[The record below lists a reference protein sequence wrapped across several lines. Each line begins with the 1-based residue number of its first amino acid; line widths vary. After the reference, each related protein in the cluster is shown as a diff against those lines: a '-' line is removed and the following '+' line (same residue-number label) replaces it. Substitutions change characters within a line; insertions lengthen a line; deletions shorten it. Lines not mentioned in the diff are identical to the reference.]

1 MIPPMLSRLLILVC
15 LFLCVPMAMA
25 ARPAPHPDDTLVM
38 ELKTGTVL
46 IQMRPDLAPIHV
58 ARIKQLVR
66 RGFYDGVAFH
76 RVVAGFMAQTGDRSG
91 TGRGGTGRW
100 LDLEPSKEPH
110 VRGSVSMARGLN
122 RNSGDS
128 QFFIL
133 TQAQDP
139 SLDGNYTL
147 WGHVIKGM
155 DLIDKL
161 RAGDKKK
168 DGYVKEPDRIISLRI
183 QSDPPRPPKPPAPAK
198 TQAPTK

>member
-1 MIPPMLSRLLILVC
+1 MPPMLSRLLILLC
-15 LFLCVPMAMA
+15 LLLAVPVADA
-25 ARPAPHPDDTLVM
+25 ARPPVNPDDTLVM
-38 ELKTGTVL
+38 ELKSGTVL

-66 RGFYDGVAFH
+66 RGYYDGVAFH
-76 RVVAGFMAQTGDRSG
+76 RVIAGFIAQTGDRSG

-110 VRGSVSMARGLN
+110 VRGAVSMARGLN

-133 TQAQDP
+133 TGQDA

-147 WGHVIKGM
+147 WGHVIKGL

-161 RAGDKKK
+161 KAGDKKK
-168 DGYVKEPDRIISLRI
+168 DGYVKEPDRVISMRV
-183 QSDPPRPPKPPAPAK
+183 QSDPPRPPKPAPPAK
-198 TQAPTK
+198 PAAPPK

>member
-1 MIPPMLSRLLILVC
+1 MPPMLSRFLVLLSL
-15 LFLCVPMAMA
+15 LLAVPLSYA
-25 ARPAPHPDDTLVM
+25 ARPPANPDDTLIM
-38 ELKTGTVL
+38 ELKTGTVI

-76 RVVAGFMAQTGDRSG
+76 RVVAGSLAQTGDRSG

-100 LDLEPSKEPH
+100 LELEPSKEPH
-110 VRGSVSMARGLN
+110 VRGVVSMARGMN

-133 TQAQDP
+133 THAQDP

-161 RAGDKKK
+161 KAGDKKK
-168 DGYVKEPDRIISLRI
+168 EGWVKDPDRIISMRI
-183 QSDPPRPPKPPAPAK
+183 QSDPPRPPKAAPPATPPAPPK
-198 TQAPTK
+198 

>member
-1 MIPPMLSRLLILVC
+1 MPPMLSRLLILLC
-15 LFLCVPMAMA
+15 LFLAVPLAEA
-25 ARPAPHPDDTLVM
+25 ARPPASAEDTLVM

-66 RGFYDGVAFH
+66 RGFYDGVPFH

-100 LDLEPSKEPH
+100 LELEPSKEPH
-110 VRGSVSMARGLN
+110 VRGTVSTARGLN

-133 TQAQDP
+133 TSAQDP

-155 DLIDKL
+155 ELIDKL
-161 RAGDKKK
+161 KPGDKKK
-168 DGYVKEPDRIISLRI
+168 DGYVKDPDRVISMRV
-183 QSDPPRPPKPPAPAK
+183 QADPPRPPKPAAPAK
-198 TQAPTK
+198 PQTPPK